1 VKYTYKSA
9 LLEYYENSRVSA
21 VKIKST
27 GAPFQYGNI
36 DKSTDKYYT
45 FNIMKTINTD
55 KLNMAVTT
63 KIRPFIEEVSGSA
76 HEGNLHSFYIVG
88 SALTL
93 DFDEKNSHINS
104 VIVLND
110 MDLGFVEYLAPL
122 GKRYKKKG
130 VAAPLIMTPAYI
142 DSSLDVFPV
151 EFHDFRLIHETIF
164 GEDLFV
170 GLEIDAAHLRFQ
182 CEREIKTKLIGL
194 RQGYISSLGDKRL
207 LSKGLSESIP
217 DYMPLFRAI
226 LTLLKKDA
234 PVGRLDVIKSLEETT
249 GIETGIFEKL
259 LLLRRKQLSL
269 SKEELTRS
277 FEEYYE
283 ATERIAGIIDELT
296 V

>member
-1 VKYTYKSA
+1 
-9 LLEYYENSRVSA
+9 
-21 VKIKST
+21 
-27 GAPFQYGNI
+27 
-36 DKSTDKYYT
+36 
-45 FNIMKTINTD
+45 MKTINTD
-55 KLNMAVTT
+55 KLSTVVTT

-88 SALTL
+88 SSLTP

-104 VIVLND
+104 VIVLRD

-122 GKRYKKKG
+122 GKKYKKKG

-142 DSSLDVFPV
+142 ASSLDVFPV

-170 GLEIDAAHLRFQ
+170 GIEIDAAHLRFQ

-194 RQGYISSLGDKRL
+194 RQGYISTLGDKRL
-207 LSKGLSESIP
+207 LSEGLSDSIP

-234 PVGRLDVIKSLEETT
+234 PIGRLDVIKSLEETT

-259 LLLRRKQLSL
+259 LLLRRKQISL

-277 FEEYYE
+277 FEEYYD
-283 ATERIAGIIDELT
+283 ATEKIAGIIDELT

>member
-1 VKYTYKSA
+1 
-9 LLEYYENSRVSA
+9 
-21 VKIKST
+21 
-27 GAPFQYGNI
+27 
-36 DKSTDKYYT
+36 
-45 FNIMKTINTD
+45 M
-55 KLNMAVTT
+55 VTT

-76 HEGNLHSFYIVG
+76 HEGNLHSFHIVG

-93 DFDEKNSHINS
+93 DFDEKNAHINS
-104 VIVLND
+104 VIVLKD
-110 MDLGFVEYLAPL
+110 MDLGFIEYLAPL

-130 VAAPLIMTPAYI
+130 VAAPLIITPAYI

-151 EFHDFRLIHETIF
+151 EFHDFRLIHKTIF

-170 GLEIDAAHLRFQ
+170 ALEIDAAHLRFQ

-194 RQGYISSLGDKRL
+194 RQGYISSLGDKKL
-207 LSKGLSESIP
+207 LSERLSESIP

-226 LTLLKKDA
+226 LTLLKKNA

-269 SKEELTRS
+269 SKEELMRS
-277 FEEYYE
+277 FEEYYK